1 MFGIPRWNIAI
12 IVLALFTMF
21 GYSAYFD
28 TPTPERTV
36 EKFYT
41 SFYSGDF
48 EQAVDYLSVN
58 MAYPLLFPRYMQTPP
73 AELLQREDQ
82 IRNEMAQ
89 AFSEAIP
96 ENPGEIKVSIR
107 SDYTKTGEKSAIV
120 VYDYKV
126 PEQDLKGNEVA
137 ILIKETGK
145 WRLLEISD
153 ATGSDLSAL
162 KSFDMKKMDEQVE
175 QLLNVS

>member
-1 MFGIPRWNIAI
+1 M
-12 IVLALFTMF
+12 
-21 GYSAYFD
+21 
-28 TPTPERTV
+28 